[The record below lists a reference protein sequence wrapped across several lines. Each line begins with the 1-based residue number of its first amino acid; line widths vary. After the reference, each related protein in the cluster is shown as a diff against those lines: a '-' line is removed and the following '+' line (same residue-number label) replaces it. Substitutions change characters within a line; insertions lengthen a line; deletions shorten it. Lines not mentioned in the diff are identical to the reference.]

1 MDQANRATSR
11 RSDPIIGANLG
22 TVTLRGTSS
31 RGRINPRMVTRV
43 SHKPQSATL
52 YLSQKAFA
60 RHKK

>member
-11 RSDPIIGANLG
+11 RSDPIIGADLG
-22 TVTLRGTSS
+22 AVTLRSTSS
-31 RGRINPRMVTRV
+31 RGRNKLRMVKRV
-43 SHKPQSATL
+43 SQKPQSATL